1 MSVSGPAA
9 PAATTRPATAA
20 RWTAALLAFE
30 ALLIFVPLVILGAAI
45 EWPASLDDPASV
57 ALPRLLENESAVRAG
72 YIVYLAYSALFLPVA
87 VLATRA
93 LTRRDDGDVWV
104 RLALG
109 FAVASTLARCI
120 GILRWL
126 TAMPALAEAYVAAP
140 DDATRASLA
149 AQYNLLNDFGGGI
162 GELLGVSLFA
172 VLWLAATVVAAWRS
186 DTPRWLLAFGAFVA
200 LLLAAPLVELGG
212 GDAGPLVTVGASA
225 LHFWLLAAA
234 FVIARR
240 SSKGVQS

>member
-1 MSVSGPAA
+1 VA
-9 PAATTRPATAA
+9 
-20 RWTAALLAFE
+20 
-30 ALLIFVPLVILGAAI
+30 
-45 EWPASLDDPASV
+45 ASLDDPASV

-120 GILRWL
+120 GISLADRN
-126 TAMPALAEAYVAAP
+126 AALAEAYVAAP
-140 DDATRASLA
+140 TMRPREPRRAVQPPQRL
-149 AQYNLLNDFGGGI
+149 GGGI

-172 VLWLAATVVAAWRS
+172 VPWLAATVVAAWRS
-186 DTPRWLLAFGAFVA
+186 DTPAWLLAFGAFVA
-200 LLLAAPLVELGG
+200 LMLAAPLVELGG

-234 FVIARR
+234 FVIAAARPR
-240 SSKGVQS
+240 ESS